1 MLKLELAEDCP
12 AACCAEQCLRFPT
25 RHRIDT
31 QTHTHILSL
40 FLSVL
45 RSFSLFRCLS
55 LAFSRARKRERDSER
70 ERKSAIQREREREC
84 VYVFACLCDGE
95 LGSADIVQHSMR
107 QGSLRLI
114 PTLTS
119 SSQWR
124 VDLWAPNQLTL
135 HTKSKL

>member
-1 MLKLELAEDCP
+1 MCVRTLPRVYKWYQREGGRKGERKSERESGAR
-12 AACCAEQCLRFPT
+12 A
-25 RHRIDT
+25 
-31 QTHTHILSL
+31 
-40 FLSVL
+40 
-45 RSFSLFRCLS
+45 
-55 LAFSRARKRERDSER
+55 RARKRERDSER
-70 ERKSAIQREREREC
+70 ERKSAIQRERESEC

>member
-1 MLKLELAEDCP
+1 MLCWP
-12 AACCAEQCLRFPT
+12 VYVCMCVCVYVCVCVCAYTSKGVQMVPT
-25 RHRIDT
+25 GGREGGREEG
-31 QTHTHILSL
+31 
-40 FLSVL
+40 
-45 RSFSLFRCLS
+45 RERE
-55 LAFSRARKRERDSER
+55 RARERAARVRARESERERER
-70 ERKSAIQREREREC
+70 ERKSAIQRERERDC

-135 HTKSKL
+135 HTKSEL